1 MSLYRPYGAAA
12 LLLALAV
19 GCGAQQGAGRPAGT
33 APGAA
38 GGDPASATGTAAHRH
53 SGHRASAGFTLV
65 ASGDVIASY
74 PSVLETA
81 RQDAGGDGYAYGP
94 VLAGVKSVIA
104 GADLAICHLETP
116 FGPEGGPFTGYP
128 AFKAPPQVADG
139 LKETGY
145 DSCSTASNHTLDDG
159 AEGVRRTLDTLDR
172 AGIKHVGSARDAAE
186 AARPALLKA
195 PGGARVAQLSYT
207 YGTNG
212 VPLPPGKPW
221 SVNLIDA
228 EKIVADARAARRA
241 GADVV
246 VVSPH
251 WGTEYRTEPDEQQ
264 LKVAKALTG
273 ARTGGRPDIDLVV
286 GTHAHTPQP
295 YEKLGGTWVVYGM
308 GDQIAGI
315 MESPRG
321 NWGTIARFRFEPPAA
336 EGQRWRV
343 AKAEYVP
350 QLSAH
355 GPPLRMVNLAAAE
368 GFPGV
373 REGIREAV
381 LSRGA
386 AAAGLTM
393 GR

>member
-1 MSLYRPYGAAA
+1 MNQYRPYGAA
-12 LLLALAV
+12 LLLISLTV
-19 GCGAQQGAGRPAGT
+19 GCAAQEGTGRTARPASGPGGRASAS
-33 APGAA
+33 APGA
-38 GGDPASATGTAAHRH
+38 PQH
-53 SGHRASAGFTLV
+53 SVHRASAGFTLA

-81 RQDAGGDGYAYGP
+81 RQDAGGDGYDYRP
-94 VLAGVKSVIA
+94 ILAGVKPVIE

-116 FGPEGGPFTGYP
+116 FGPDGGPFTGYP
-128 AFKAPPQVADG
+128 AFKAPPQVADA
-139 LKETGY
+139 LKATGY

-172 AGIKHVGSARDAAE
+172 AGIKHTGSARDAAE
-186 AARPALLKA
+186 AGRPALLKA

-212 VPLPPGKPW
+212 VPQPKGRPW
-221 SVNLIDA
+221 TVGLLDA
-228 EKIVADARAARRA
+228 GKIVADARAARRA

-251 WGTEYRTEPDEQQ
+251 WGTEYRTEPDAQQ
-264 LKVAKALTG
+264 IEVAEALTR
-273 ARTGGRPDIDLVV
+273 ARTRGRPDIDLVI

-295 YEKLGGTWVVYGM
+295 YEKLNGTWVVYGM

-321 NWGTIARFRFEPPAA
+321 NWGTIARFRFEPPAKDG
-336 EGQRWRV
+336 ERWRV
-343 AKAEYVP
+343 TKAEYIP

-355 GPPLRMVNLAAAE
+355 GPPLRMVNLAATGDRAD
-368 GFPGV
+368 V
-373 REGIREAV
+373 RDGIREAV

-386 AAAGLTM
+386 EGAGLTM

>member
-1 MSLYRPYGAAA
+1 MSLHRPYGAA
-12 LLLALAV
+12 LLLVSLAV
-19 GCGAQQGAGRPAGT
+19 GCAAQQNAGRPAARMPGSPAHA
-33 APGAA
+33 APQ
-38 GGDPASATGTAAHRH
+38 H
-53 SGHRASAGFTLV
+53 SGHRASAGFTLA

-74 PSVLETA
+74 PSVLDTA
-81 RQDAGGDGYAYGP
+81 RRDAGGDGYDYRP
-94 VLAGVKSVIA
+94 VLNGVKPVIE

-116 FGPEGGPFTGYP
+116 FGPDGGPFTGYP
-128 AFKAPPQVADG
+128 AFKAPPQVADA
-139 LKETGY
+139 LKATGY

-159 AEGVRRTLDTLDR
+159 ADGVRRTLDKLDR
-172 AGIKHVGSARDAAE
+172 AGIKHAGSARDAAE

-212 VPLPPGKPW
+212 VPLPQGKPW
-221 SVNLIDA
+221 SVDVIDA
-228 EKIVADARAARRA
+228 DKIIADARAARRA

-251 WGTEYRTEPDEQQ
+251 WGTEYQTEPDAQQ

-273 ARTGGRPDIDLVV
+273 SRTGGRPDVDLVI

-295 YEKLGGTWVVYGM
+295 YEKLAGTWVVYGM
-308 GDQIAGI
+308 GDQIAGK
-315 MESPRG
+315 MEKPRG
-321 NWGTIARFRFEPPAA
+321 NWGTIARFRFEPPAG

-343 AKAEYVP
+343 TKAEFIP

-355 GPPLRMVNLAAAE
+355 GPPLRMLNLAATDGHE
-368 GFPGV
+368 DV
-373 REGIREAV
+373 RAGIREAV

-386 AAAGLTM
+386 AAAGLTE
-393 GR
+393 GS

>member
-1 MSLYRPYGAAA
+1 MSLHRPYGAA
-12 LLLALAV
+12 LLLMALAV
-19 GCGAQQGAGRPAGT
+19 GCAAQQNAGRPA
-33 APGAA
+33 
-38 GGDPASATGTAAHRH
+38 PASGPGSRAPSAASGAPQH
-53 SGHRASAGFTLV
+53 SGHRASAGFTLA

-81 RQDAGGDGYAYGP
+81 RRDAGGDGYDYRP
-94 VLAGVKSVIA
+94 ILAGVKSVIE

-116 FGPEGGPFTGYP
+116 FGPDGGPFTGYP
-128 AFKAPPQVADG
+128 AFKAPPQVADA
-139 LKETGY
+139 LRATGY

-159 AEGVRRTLDTLDR
+159 AEGVRRTLDVLDR
-172 AGIKHVGSARDAAE
+172 AGIKHAGSAREAAE
-186 AARPALLKA
+186 AGRPALLKA

-221 SVNLIDA
+221 SVNVIDTGR
-228 EKIVADARAARRA
+228 IIADARAARRA

-251 WGTEYRTEPDEQQ
+251 WGTEYQTAPDAQQ

-273 ARTGGRPDIDLVV
+273 ARTGGRPDIDLVI

-295 YEKLGGTWVVYGM
+295 YEKLAGTWVVYGM

-321 NWGTIARFRFEPPAA
+321 NWGTIARFRFEPPAG
-336 EGQRWRV
+336 EGRRWRV
-343 AKAEYVP
+343 TKAEFVP

-355 GPPLRMVNLAAAE
+355 GPPLRMVNLAATGQFAD
-368 GFPGV
+368 V
-373 REGIREAV
+373 RQGIREAV

-386 AAAGLTM
+386 EADGLTES
-393 GR
+393 G